1 MMLRNVMLRRRI
13 NPKTG
18 THTFCEPAQSKCIW
32 AFHKTHFVWKF
43 TGKPPSPE
51 PRRMFCAGLRCRN
64 AGGHFTGAI
73 DTDIYREHAA
83 AQREPRTRT
92 HILCKPAQ
100 SKRTQTFHKSLLTRK
115 FTEKIPRAQNEPR
128 TRTHIFW
135 DLAFDLHLD
144 ISQEPFDTEICR

>member
-64 AGGHFTGAI
+64 AGAI

-83 AQREPRTRT
+83 AQREPKTRT